1 MPTPFPP
8 SSDLRVHDWSSY
20 DLIIDAR
27 SPREFAE
34 DHVPGALNLP
44 VVGDD
49 EFAQVGTLHRT
60 DTHGAYLI
68 GVAMSLRNM
77 AAAIDTRITALPK
90 DARVMVYCFRGG
102 KRSELW
108 STALRIIGFKVDVVQ
123 GGWKAY
129 RRWVRESLEAL
140 PARYTFRVLCGRT
153 GAGKTRLLSALAAK
167 GHQVLDLEALAN
179 HRGSVLGDLPGTPQP
194 SQKWFDSL
202 LLDALRRLD
211 PSEPVWVESESKKIG
226 RLQLPQALVDAMQ
239 AAPLATIETAMPAR
253 VRLWRE
259 DYPHLAADPPAMVRL
274 LAPMKALIGG
284 EELAHWTALAAA
296 GRVDTLFERV
306 MTNYYD
312 PLYDRSLA
320 RDFPS
325 DARGTS
331 VPLDSLEPEGLQ
343 PAVCALARWSD
354 HEAAGKAE
362 GDGRLA
368 TGA

>member
-1 MPTPFPP
+1 MPSPFPP
-8 SSDLRVHDWSSY
+8 PADLRVQDWSAY

-27 SPREFAE
+27 SPREYAE

-77 AAAIDTRITALPK
+77 AQAIDTRITALPK

-123 GGWKAY
+123 GGWKNY
-129 RRWVRESLEAL
+129 RRWVRESLESL
-140 PARYTFRVLCGRT
+140 PARFDWRVLCGRT
-153 GAGKTRLLSALAAK
+153 GAGKTRLLSALQAR

-194 SQKWFDSL
+194 TQKWFDSL
-202 LLDALRRLD
+202 VLDALRRLD
-211 PSEPVWVESESKKIG
+211 PEQPVWVESESKKIG
-226 RLQLPQALVDAMQ
+226 RLQVPQALLDAMH
-239 AAPLATIETAMPAR
+239 AAPTVTLSTAMPAR
-253 VRLWRE
+253 VTLWKE
-259 DYPHLAADPPAMVRL
+259 DYPHLAADPAAMVAL
-274 LAPMKALIGG
+274 LAPMKPLIGG
-284 EELAHWTALAAA
+284 EELARWVALAAA
-296 GRVDTLFERV
+296 RDVDTLFERV
-306 MTNYYD
+306 MTHYYD

-320 RDFPS
+320 RDFPADDRGLGIPLES
-325 DARGTS
+325 LDADA
-331 VPLDSLEPEGLQ
+331 LKA
-343 PAVCALARWSD
+343 AVCELAKW
-354 HEAAGKAE
+354 AA
-362 GDGRLA
+362 
-368 TGA
+368 